1 MKHSLS
7 TFTRAGLLALP
18 LAVTGCSMF
27 TTTTDTTTSAV
38 NSVTDAIS
46 STTGDSKKA
55 GAFVDTRFAAI
66 RFEAAKGEGEHL
78 DSLAALLGEQDRAGF
93 ARFMQDNYA
102 QLFTNLDTPQE
113 LLVRIEQRRPR
124 G

>member
-27 TTTTDTTTSAV
+27 TTTTDGVTSAF
-38 NSVTDAIS
+38 NSVTDTIS
-46 STTGDSKKA
+46 STTGSKSA
-55 GAFVDTRFAAI
+55 GAFVGTRFAAI

-78 DSLAALLGEQDRAGF
+78 DSLAQLLGETDRPAF
-93 ARFMQDNYA
+93 ARFMKDNYA
-102 QLFTNLDTPQE
+102 RLFEGLSEPQE
-113 LLVRIEQRRPR
+113 LVSRIELYR
-124 G
+124 GARG